1 MSFDEDFVASDSL
14 RRRGGTGRRSGLKIL
29 IYTRELFGHCH
40 LPTSGRLIERA
51 HEVLTKA
58 AGDSKPG
65 EAAKLFMPSARDWQR
80 ER

>member
-1 MSFDEDFVASDSL
+1 VRNAGVAELADALDSKSLSIL
-14 RRRGGTGRRSGLKIL
+14 REQL
-29 IYTRELFGHCH
+29 GHCH

-51 HEVLTKA
+51 HEVLTQA